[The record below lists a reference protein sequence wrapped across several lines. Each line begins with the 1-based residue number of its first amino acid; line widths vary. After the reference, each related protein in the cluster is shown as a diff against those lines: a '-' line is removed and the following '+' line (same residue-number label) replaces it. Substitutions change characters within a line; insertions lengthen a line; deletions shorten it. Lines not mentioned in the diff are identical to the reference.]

1 MTYPV
6 MLFRDNA
13 SSTLASPITSGATS
27 VTLTSGGG
35 ANFPVISGNQF
46 FILTF
51 ISAADNLV
59 TEIVNV
65 TATSGDTFTMVR
77 AQEGTT
83 ALSWSAGD
91 IVQMGPTAGTMAN
104 MQQTV
109 QAQAGAFKYAID
121 TGTVNAYAVAL
132 TPAVTTRIP
141 GLEINI
147 LANTSNTG
155 ASTLNLGAGSISLV
169 NPNGSSL
176 GAGAIIAGG
185 PFTALDTGSG
195 PYYLTS
201 ASQESQSSSG
211 QATTGDEKFRSTAE
225 SISGW
230 VVANAT
236 TIGNASSNA
245 TQLADPTTIN
255 LFEWHWNNFSNTQCP
270 VFTSA
275 GSPTT
280 RGVNAATDYAAN
292 KAIQVLDKRG
302 KGQLGMDTMGGSA
315 TTLLTGVPVTS
326 GNATTPGSIL
336 GQNLHTLSAG
346 EIPTINSANGSQSI
360 SVNAPGTGKVP
371 YVPSTDNISAVTL
384 QTAGGGGEVVPYNA
398 GSSSSW
404 LSAQT
409 FSANNSITVASTNTG
424 GGAHNTVHLSMVGT
438 YYLKL

>member
-6 MLFRDNA
+6 MLFKDNA

-27 VTLTSGGG
+27 VTLISGGG
-35 ANFPVISGNQF
+35 ANFPLITANQF

-51 ISAADNLV
+51 IAAADNAI

-65 TATSGDTFTMVR
+65 TATSGDTFTIVR
-77 AQEGTT
+77 AQEGTA

-91 IVQMGPTAGTMAN
+91 IVQMGPTAGTMAL

-132 TPAVTTRIP
+132 VPAVTTRVA
-141 GLEINI
+141 GLSADI

-155 ASTLNLGAGSISLV
+155 ASTLNLGAGSISIV
-169 NPNGSSL
+169 NPNGSAL
-176 GAGAIIAGG
+176 GAGAIVAGG
-185 PFTALDTGSG
+185 IFTVFDTGSG
-195 PYYLTS
+195 PYQLTS
-201 ASQESQSSSG
+201 ASQEAQSSSG

-270 VFTSA
+270 VYTSA

-280 RGVNAATDYAAN
+280 RGVNAAADYAAN
-292 KAIQVLDKRG
+292 KAITVLDKRG
-302 KGQLGMDTMGGSA
+302 KGQLGMDTMGGA
-315 TTLLTGVPVTS
+315 TTTLLSGVPVTS

-336 GQNLHTLSAG
+336 GENLHTLITAELAAHSH
-346 EIPTINSANGSQSI
+346 ANTLTDPGHTHG
-360 SVNAPGTGKVP
+360 VTGGVLGGNFDFNA
-371 YVPSTDNISAVTL
+371 
-384 QTAGGGGEVVPYNA
+384 QAGGGATVPGGVPSITISANTTGITINNANA
-398 GSSSSW
+398 GSG
-404 LSAQT
+404 T
-409 FSANNSITVASTNTG
+409 
-424 GGAHNTVHLSMVGT
+424 AHNTVHLSMVGT
-438 YYLKL
+438 WYLKL

>member
-6 MLFRDNA
+6 MLFKDNA

-27 VTLTSGGG
+27 LTLTSGGG
-35 ANFPVISGNQF
+35 ANFPTISGNQI
-46 FILTF
+46 FILTL
-51 ISAADNLV
+51 ISVADNLV

-65 TATSGDTFTMVR
+65 TATSGDTFTIVR

-109 QAQAGAFKYAID
+109 QAQAGAFKYAVD
-121 TGTVNAYAVAL
+121 TGTVNAYAVAM
-132 TPAVTTRIP
+132 TPAVTTRIS

-185 PFTALDTGSG
+185 PFTAFDTGSG

-211 QATTGDEKFRSTAE
+211 QATTGDMKFRPTSE
-225 SISGW
+225 SITGW
-230 VVANAT
+230 VPANAT

-245 TQLADPTTIN
+245 TGFADPTTVN

-270 VFTSA
+270 IYTS
-275 GSPTT
+275 GGVLTT

-292 KAIQVLDKRG
+292 KAITVLDWRG
-302 KGQLGMDTMGGSA
+302 KGQLGMDTMGGST
-315 TTLLTGVPVTS
+315 TTLLASVPVTS

-336 GQNLHTLSAG
+336 GQNLHALITAELASHSHANTL
-346 EIPTINSANGSQSI
+346 TD
-360 SVNAPGTGKVP
+360 PGHAH
-371 YVPSTDNISAVTL
+371 AVT
-384 QTAGGGGEVVPYNA
+384 GGVLGGNFDFNA
-398 GSSSSW
+398 
-404 LSAQT
+404 Q
-409 FSANNSITVASTNTG
+409 TG
-424 GGAHNTVHLSMVGT
+424 GGATVPGGVPSITISANTTGITITNANTGSGTAHNTVHLSMVGT
-438 YYLKL
+438 WYLRL